1 MKIKIEV
8 EVFNNEDNTG
18 EPNVKTLTMDWNL
31 ENLIYD
37 LMKMNDD
44 PDWILNEVQGISEST
59 CVSMIHREIES
70 VYDYLKLKQEK
81 QNGKIS

>member
-1 MKIKIEV
+1 MRHMKIKIEV
-8 EVFNNEDNTG
+8 EVFNDEDNTG

-44 PDWILNEVQGISEST
+44 PDWILNELSNSIKFECASLIRWKIQ
-59 CVSMIHREIES
+59 S
-70 VYDYLKLKQEK
+70 VYNYLKFKQK
-81 QNGKIS
+81 NRG